1 MPRRT
6 LLPFLAAV
14 VLAGAGTAEARPPA
28 APPGIDA
35 TPPLRLVPPAEPHG
49 RVRIDALATAPGID
63 RVVFFLDGQEA
74 GADAAAPFGLELEL
88 DPSAGERHL
97 RAEAFDRDGRSLG
110 EDTLTVGAEARP
122 FEVAIRRLDP
132 ATAPG
137 ADGSEGVEV
146 ELAVSLPSGARLER
160 VELHHNRT
168 PVARLEAPPFR
179 VRLDLPAPAP
189 EDYLRAVAV
198 LEDGTAVEDARPL
211 AFLVEPDGAAR
222 PTGAGSAFGEHVEV
236 RLLELYAVATDRR
249 GRQVRGLGPEDFR
262 VLLDGRALP
271 VEHFREA
278 HQVPLALGLL
288 VDSSD
293 SMGPIM
299 EDTRE
304 AAARFLER
312 TLAPGDR
319 TFLVDVDTRPRL
331 AHAATGE
338 PAELALSFE
347 GLAVG
352 GDTAL
357 YDSIAL
363 GLLELRNVPGR
374 RALVVLTD
382 GRDVGSQLDLGRCR
396 RLAGGAGI
404 PVYVLSLGGLA
415 EGRTRPDRSL
425 RLRAFADE
433 TGGRLYPVV
442 SFEDLDRAYEEI
454 ESDLRS
460 QYVLGVATGR
470 ALTGEELAR
479 LEVRAERRGL
489 RVRAAA
495 RSATP

>member
-1 MPRRT
+1 
-6 LLPFLAAV
+6 
-14 VLAGAGTAEARPPA
+14 
-28 APPGIDA
+28 
-35 TPPLRLVPPAEPHG
+35 
-49 RVRIDALATAPGID
+49 
-63 RVVFFLDGQEA
+63 
-74 GADAAAPFGLELEL
+74 
-88 DPSAGERHL
+88 
-97 RAEAFDRDGRSLG
+97 
-110 EDTLTVGAEARP
+110 
-122 FEVAIRRLDP
+122 
-132 ATAPG
+132 
-137 ADGSEGVEV
+137 
-146 ELAVSLPSGARLER
+146 
-160 VELHHNRT
+160 
-168 PVARLEAPPFR
+168 
-179 VRLDLPAPAP
+179 
-189 EDYLRAVAV
+189 
-198 LEDGTAVEDARPL
+198 
-211 AFLVEPDGAAR
+211 
-222 PTGAGSAFGEHVEV
+222 
-236 RLLELYAVATDRR
+236 
-249 GRQVRGLGPEDFR
+249 
-262 VLLDGRALP
+262 
-271 VEHFREA
+271 
-278 HQVPLALGLL
+278 
-288 VDSSD
+288 
-293 SMGPIM
+293 
-299 EDTRE
+299 
-304 AAARFLER
+304 
-312 TLAPGDR
+312 
-319 TFLVDVDTRPRL
+319 
-331 AHAATGE
+331 
-338 PAELALSFE
+338 
-347 GLAVG
+347 VG

-396 RLAGGAGI
+396 RLAGGTGI